1 MLKTMITRLS
11 VWLTLLTAAFLTV
24 VYPQEKGIEIR
35 KLLTEQVAAW
45 NAGDIDGYM
54 KGYWNSDST
63 VFVSGGNLTRGYR
76 DVLARYHKSY
86 NTREKMGKLEFS
98 ELLIRLASPDLAV
111 ATGIWHLTRAKD
123 QPWGRF
129 TLLIEKKPEG
139 WRIVYDHT
147 SSAN

>member
-1 MLKTMITRLS
+1 MMKRLS
-11 VWLTLLTAAFLTV
+11 IWFALSTAVFLTAAT
-24 VYPQEKGIEIR
+24 PQEKGVEIR
-35 KLLTEQVAAW
+35 RLLTEQVAAW

-98 ELLIRLASPDLAV
+98 ELLVRPVSPNLAV
-111 ATGIWHLTRAKD
+111 ATGIWRLTRASD

-129 TLLIEKKPEG
+129 TLLIEKKAEG